1 MLEASTYQ
9 LSYTLLK
16 MCIRFCEEVG
26 EQVVR
31 WRRERIWTYK
41 RERERE
47 RERGWFKKR
56 NGGMN

>member
-1 MLEASTYQ
+1 
-9 LSYTLLK
+9 

-47 RERGWFKKR
+47 RARERGWFKKR